1 MSTEWRVFRALTI
14 IVKGR
19 VYWEAASFP
28 VAGHLQQAA
37 SKELASDSDPATFE
51 IHGKAMTRHWGLN
64 CTT

>member
-1 MSTEWRVFRALTI
+1 MVRRMSTEWRVFRALTI

-37 SKELASDSDPATFE
+37 SKELASDSALSLT
-51 IHGKAMTRHWGLN
+51 KASHE
-64 CTT
+64 